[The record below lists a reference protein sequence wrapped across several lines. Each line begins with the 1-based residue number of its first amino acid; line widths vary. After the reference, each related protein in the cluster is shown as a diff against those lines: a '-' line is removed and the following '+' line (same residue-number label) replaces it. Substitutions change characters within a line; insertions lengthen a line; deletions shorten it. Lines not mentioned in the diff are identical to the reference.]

1 MHFFCKQRETNR
13 APQLGAPLPLRM
25 ARCDAATARRIAERW
40 AASMGVRWSEPVHQ
54 VYVQGRRGPC
64 WLLEC
69 SASGALHREILTIDD
84 SNGQV
89 IARRAIP
96 QRG

>member
-1 MHFFCKQRETNR
+1 MHLFCKPREPTR
-13 APQLGAPLPLRM
+13 IPQIGEPLPLRL
-25 ARCDAATARRIAERW
+25 AKRDAAAARRIAERW
-40 AASMGVRWSEPVHQ
+40 AATMGVRWSEPVRQ

-69 SASGALHREILTIDD
+69 SASGAPHREIVTIDD
-84 SNGQV
+84 ASGQI

-96 QRG
+96 QHR

>member
-1 MHFFCKQRETNR
+1 MHFFRKRREPCV
-13 APQLGAPLPLRM
+13 PQLGAPLPMRT
-25 ARCDAATARRIAERW
+25 AKCDAATARRIAERW

-69 SASGALHREILTIDD
+69 SASGAYHREILTIDD
-84 SNGQV
+84 TIGQI

-96 QRG
+96 